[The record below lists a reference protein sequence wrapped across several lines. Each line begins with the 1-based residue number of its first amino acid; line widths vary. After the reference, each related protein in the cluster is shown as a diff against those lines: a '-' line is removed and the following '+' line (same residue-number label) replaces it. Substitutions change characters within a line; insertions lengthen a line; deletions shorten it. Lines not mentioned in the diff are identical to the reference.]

1 MFKTKGV
8 GVEVP
13 NMMDISCLLFF
24 FSLKLYLEDICLF
37 HGENEK
43 NFHQWFCT
51 YNTLGVSIL
60 EFSKHYQNASINWI
74 SNAIIG
80 DNVQAKINVLR

>member
-24 FSLKLYLEDICLF
+24 FPPQIILGGYLF
-37 HGENEK
+37 
-43 NFHQWFCT
+43 
-51 YNTLGVSIL
+51 VSWG
-60 EFSKHYQNASINWI
+60 K
-74 SNAIIG
+74 
-80 DNVQAKINVLR
+80 